1 MTYQAILTDAM
12 RIARQAGV
20 ILKTHYSQ
28 PIKQTTKSSATDIV
42 TEADKEAEAFITR
55 EFVRLY
61 PEHHLIGEEGGGQGA
76 PIETADYHWYID
88 PIDGT
93 TNFASGI
100 PQFCTSLALTDA
112 ERQPLLAVIYD
123 PLRDECYTAIKGA
136 GAQLNGQ
143 AMQVSPTETLIN
155 AVIASGFPYTKHTD
169 ENNNM
174 ANWASMTRKVRG
186 IRRMG
191 SAALD
196 LAFVASGRLDGY
208 WERSLNPWDALA
220 GMLLIQEA
228 GGTVT
233 DYSGGNRPQWDERGR
248 YVASNGRLHQ
258 QILDVL
264 AQTGD
269 E

>member
-1 MTYQAILTDAM
+1 MDYQAILTDAS
-12 RIARQAGV
+12 RIAQQAGI

-28 PIKQTTKSSATDIV
+28 PVKQTTKSSATDIV
-42 TEADKEAEAFITR
+42 TEADEAAEDFITR
-55 EFVRLY
+55 ELMRLY

-76 PIETADYHWYID
+76 PAEIATYHWYID

-100 PQFCTSLALTDA
+100 PQFCTSLAMTDSK
-112 ERQPLLAVIYD
+112 RNPLVAVIYD
-123 PLRDECYTAIKGA
+123 PLRDELYTATKDG
-136 GAQLNGQ
+136 GTYLNGQ
-143 AMQVSPTETLIN
+143 QVHVSQTDTLIN
-155 AVIASGFPYTKHTD
+155 TVVGSGFPYTKHTD
-169 ENNNM
+169 EHNNT
-174 ANWASMTRKVRG
+174 ANWSAMTRKVRG

-196 LAFVASGRLDGY
+196 LAFVAVGRLDAY
-208 WERSLNPWDALA
+208 WERSLNPYDALA

-233 DYSGGNRPQWDERGR
+233 DYQGGDQPQWDKRGR
-248 YVASNGRLHQ
+248 YVASNGYIHQ

-264 AQTGD
+264 ASTGD
-269 E
+269 D